1 MAARE
6 DDKAMAGLLRRSL
19 AQDAGAGSGSGE
31 DCPEPEILAAYF
43 DHALDKEETGRYDL
57 HFSRCSVCREQLAA
71 MARAGGLGDADAAGK
86 KTEGAW
92 AWLAGPRW
100 LMPGAAMLVALLAI
114 TGIALRIR
122 KPVAPTNEIAMA
134 RPDALP
140 QANSAPVTTPAP
152 PTNSA
157 PSPETALSSG
167 AASSAP
173 RAMDSSAAPAS
184 APSASRADA
193 AGAPVAPSESTPS
206 RELGTGLPPRTVSH
220 ANAATRGGEL
230 SRVGVVGGSGGKSA
244 AAPVTEPLAQKPA
257 PQASPGMVRGAM
269 RARSAGN
276 GSGSGSGVGSG
287 SGGGVGAAAVK
298 SADQTVTVTEAAPPL
313 NGAEPAKVVPEKK
326 VETYSG
332 QSDAQLSVEAET
344 APQPNARKARSSA
357 TTSGAGSSGSA
368 APTQSAKAM
377 NLAASKTMEAAALAK
392 MQQAQISSNLMNLQ
406 IQTPDPKI
414 LWMITG
420 ADAIEKSEDGGATW
434 KLEYLETHARI
445 IAGSAPSVKICW
457 LVGEG
462 GTILRTTNGA
472 HWKTIRPPEETAFVR
487 VEATDALKATVTA
500 LDGRRFSTSDGGKSW
515 NSVK

>member
-6 DDKAMAGLLRRSL
+6 EDKAMAGLLRRSL
-19 AQDAGAGSGSGE
+19 AQDAGAGSGPG

-43 DHALDKEETGRYDL
+43 DHSLDAEETARYDL

-71 MARAGGLGDADAAGK
+71 MARASSVGDADVAEK
-86 KTEGAW
+86 KTAGAW
-92 AWLAGPRW
+92 GWLTGPRW
-100 LMPGAAMLVALLAI
+100 LMPAAAMLVTLLAI
-114 TGIALRIR
+114 TGIALRMR
-122 KPVAPTNEIAMA
+122 RPVAPTNEVAMA
-134 RPDALP
+134 RPDAVQP
-140 QANSAPVTTPAP
+140 VNSAPVTTPAP
-152 PTNSA
+152 PTNSV
-157 PSPETALSSG
+157 PSPEAALSSG

-173 RAMDSSAAPAS
+173 RAMDSIAAPPS
-184 APSASRADA
+184 APSASRPDA

-206 RELGTGLPPRTVSH
+206 RELGAGLPPRRVSH
-220 ANAATRGGEL
+220 ANTATRGGEL

-244 AAPVTEPLAQKPA
+244 AAPVMQAQAQKPA
-257 PQASPGMVRGAM
+257 SQASPGIVRGTM
-269 RARSAGN
+269 QARN
-276 GSGSGSGVGSG
+276 GVGAASGSGSGA
-287 SGGGVGAAAVK
+287 GGGAVN
-298 SADQTVTVTEAAPPL
+298 SADQTVTATEAAPPL
-313 NGAEPAKVVPEKK
+313 SGVEAAKIAPEKK
-326 VETYSG
+326 VEAYSG

-357 TTSGAGSSGSA
+357 TTSGAA

-377 NLAASKTMEAAALAK
+377 NLAASQTMEAAALAK

-406 IQTPDPKI
+406 IQTPDSKI

-445 IAGSAPSVKICW
+445 IAGSAPSVKTCW

-472 HWKTIRPPEETAFVR
+472 HWKTIKPPEETVFVR
-487 VEATDALKATVTA
+487 VEAADALTATVTA